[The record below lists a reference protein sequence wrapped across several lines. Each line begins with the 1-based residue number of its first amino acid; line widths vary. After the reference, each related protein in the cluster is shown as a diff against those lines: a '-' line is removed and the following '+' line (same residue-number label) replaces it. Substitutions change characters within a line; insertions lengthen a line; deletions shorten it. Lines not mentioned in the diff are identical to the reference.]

1 MTITSRWPARIAL
14 LIGVTMVAAMLGAWD
29 AQGGP
34 GGFFTSAMQTST
46 ASPTARS
53 TARTTASPTPTE
65 EPCEF
70 DPAPPPICPEPEPE
84 PSGSPRPSGSPSG
97 SPSPGGDEPE
107 RHPSEITIKYVAP
120 AFKGVVKTATK
131 CKGQRQVVVRRI
143 RKGPDLLIGRDTTGA
158 DGKWSVREP
167 GANGRYY
174 AKVLKR
180 AFTSSGTQIVCRGD
194 RSVTRRV

>member
-14 LIGVTMVAAMLGAWD
+14 LIGVAMVAAILGTWD
-29 AQGGP
+29 ARGGP
-34 GGFFTSAMQTST
+34 EGSFPAAMQTTS
-46 ASPTARS
+46 ASPTAK
-53 TARTTASPTPTE
+53 TTASPSPTE

-70 DPAPPPICPEPEPE
+70 DPAPRPICPEPEPE
-84 PSGSPRPSGSPSG
+84 LSASPSG

-107 RHPSEITIKYVAP
+107 RHASEITIKYVAP

-143 RKGPDLLIGRDTTGA
+143 RKGPDQLIGRDTTGA

-174 AKVLKR
+174 AKVLRR
-180 AFTSSGTQIVCRGD
+180 AFTSSGTQVVCRGD
-194 RSVTRRV
+194 RSETRRV

>member
-14 LIGVTMVAAMLGAWD
+14 LIGVAMVAAMMGAWD
-29 AQGGP
+29 ARGGP
-34 GGFFTSAMQTST
+34 GGSFPAVMQTTT
-46 ASPTARS
+46 ASPTARATASS
-53 TARTTASPTPTE
+53 TARPASPTPTE

-84 PSGSPRPSGSPSG
+84 PTGSPSG

-107 RHPSEITIKYVAP
+107 SHASEITIRYVAP

-143 RKGPDLLIGRDTTGA
+143 RKGPDALIGRDTTGA

-167 GANGRYY
+167 DANGRYY
-174 AKVLKR
+174 AKVLRR
-180 AFTSSGTQIVCRGD
+180 AFTSSGTQVVCQGD

>member
-14 LIGVTMVAAMLGAWD
+14 LIGVAMVAAMMGAWD

-34 GGFFTSAMQTST
+34 GNFFTTAMQT
-46 ASPTARS
+46 
-53 TARTTASPTPTE
+53 TTASPTPTE

-84 PSGSPRPSGSPSG
+84 PTASPSG

-107 RHPSEITIKYVAP
+107 SHASEITIKYVAP

-143 RKGPDLLIGRDTTGA
+143 RKGPDALIGRDTTGA
-158 DGKWSVREP
+158 DGKWNVREP

-174 AKVLKR
+174 AKVLRR
-180 AFTSSGTQIVCRGD
+180 AFTSSGTQVVCQGD
-194 RSVTRRV
+194 RSDTRRV